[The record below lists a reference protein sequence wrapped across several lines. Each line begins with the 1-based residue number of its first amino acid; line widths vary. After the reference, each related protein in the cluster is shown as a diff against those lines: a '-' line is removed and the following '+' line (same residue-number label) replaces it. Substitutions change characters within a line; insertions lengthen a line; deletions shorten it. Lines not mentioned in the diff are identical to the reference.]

1 MRKVLTLLL
10 IGALTG
16 CATSGPT
23 GDQAATTKI
32 KGGSAR
38 LVLYRDYAYYGLA
51 LQPDYIVDGR
61 HIGAS
66 QVNGFIVCDLS
77 PGRHELKVEAYIG
90 GGTEDRGAVNLQAG
104 ETAYYRGVIGLS
116 GALTLTPA
124 SSAEGSAA
132 ITKMHQTGHC

>member
-1 MRKVLTLLL
+1 MKPLLCL
-10 IGALTG
+10 FAVAALVG

-23 GDQAATTKI
+23 GDQAAATKI

-38 LVLYRDYAYYGLA
+38 LVFYRDYAYYGLA

-124 SSAEGSAA
+124 SSAEGSAS